1 MAMNESI
8 TGKEKEKPVLLF
20 DGYCNLCSGSVIF
33 IIKRE
38 KRDIFRFASLQSE
51 FAKDL
56 LSKLNSGENIPD
68 SIVLVEANEVYYK
81 SKAALKVARRL
92 KFPWSLLYIFIV
104 IPPFFRDWMYDF
116 IAKRRYRWFG
126 KKQQCFVPQ
135 KDVQH
140 KFLSE

>member
-1 MAMNESI
+1 MTNKLK
-8 TGKEKEKPVLLF
+8 TGAEKEKPLLLF
-20 DGYCNLCSGSVIF
+20 DGYCNLCSGSVVF

-38 KRDIFRFASLQSE
+38 KRDTFRFASLQSK
-51 FAKDL
+51 FAQEL
-56 LSKLNSGENIPD
+56 LSKLNSDGNIPD
-68 SIVLVEANEVYYK
+68 SIVLVEADEMHYK

-92 KFPWSLLYIFIV
+92 KFPWPLFYIFIV
-104 IPPFFRDWMYDF
+104 IPPFIRDWMYDF

-126 KKQQCFVPQ
+126 KKQQCFLPQ

>member
-1 MAMNESI
+1 MNEFE
-8 TGKEKEKPVLLF
+8 TREEAGKPILLF

-38 KRDIFRFASLQSE
+38 KRDIFRFASLQSK
-51 FAKDL
+51 FAENFF
-56 LSKLNSGENIPD
+56 SKLNSNESIPD
-68 SIVLVEANEVYYK
+68 SIVLVQAGEVYYK

-92 KFPWSLLYIFIV
+92 KFPWPLLYIFIV
-104 IPPFFRDWMYDF
+104 IPPFIRDWLYDF

-126 KKQQCFVPQ
+126 KKKQCFVPQ
-135 KDVQH
+135 KDMQH

>member
-8 TGKEKEKPVLLF
+8 TGKEIEKPVLLF

-51 FAKDL
+51 FAKEL
-56 LSKLNSGENIPD
+56 LSKLNSRDDIPD
-68 SIVLVEANEVYYK
+68 STVLVEANEVYYK

-92 KFPWSLLYIFIV
+92 KFPWPLLYIFII
-104 IPPFFRDWMYDF
+104 IPPFFRDWLYDF

-126 KKQQCFVPQ
+126 KKQHCFVPQ
-135 KDVQH
+135 KDIQH

>member
-8 TGKEKEKPVLLF
+8 IEKENEKPILLF
-20 DGYCNLCSGSVIF
+20 DGYCNLCSSSVIF

-38 KRDIFRFASLQSE
+38 KRDIFRFASLQSN
-51 FAKDL
+51 FAEYL
-56 LSKLNSGENIPD
+56 LRKFNSVETTPD
-68 SIVLVEANEVYYK
+68 SIVLVEAGEVYYK
-81 SKAALKVARRL
+81 SKAALKVASKL
-92 KFPWSLLYIFIV
+92 KFPWPLLYIFIV
-104 IPPFFRDWMYDF
+104 IPPFIRNRLYDF

-135 KDVQH
+135 EDIQH

>member
-1 MAMNESI
+1 MTNKLK
-8 TGKEKEKPVLLF
+8 TGAEKEKPILLF
-20 DGYCNLCSGSVIF
+20 DGYCNLCSGSVVF

-38 KRDIFRFASLQSE
+38 KRDTFRFASLQSK
-51 FAKDL
+51 FAQEL
-56 LSKLNSGENIPD
+56 LSKLNSDGNIPD
-68 SIVLVEANEVYYK
+68 SIVLVEADEMYYK

-92 KFPWSLLYIFIV
+92 KFPWPLFYIFIV
-104 IPPFFRDWMYDF
+104 IPPFIRDWMYDF

>member
-1 MAMNESI
+1 MTNKLK
-8 TGKEKEKPVLLF
+8 TGAEKEKPILLF
-20 DGYCNLCSGSVIF
+20 DGYCNLCSGSVVF

-38 KRDIFRFASLQSE
+38 KRDTFRFTSLQSK
-51 FAKDL
+51 FAQEL
-56 LSKLNSGENIPD
+56 LSKLNSDGNIPD
-68 SIVLVEANEVYYK
+68 SIVLVEADEMHYK
-81 SKAALKVARRL
+81 SKAALEVARRL
-92 KFPWSLLYIFIV
+92 KFPWPLFYIFIV
-104 IPPFFRDWMYDF
+104 IPPFIRDWMYDF

>member
-8 TGKEKEKPVLLF
+8 IEKEKEKPVLLF

-92 KFPWSLLYIFIV
+92 KFPWPLLYIFIV
-104 IPPFFRDWMYDF
+104 IPPFIRDWLYDF

-135 KDVQH
+135 KDIQH